1 MEIVPIF
8 PKLAIIFLFAA
19 CLSVHSI
26 QATDI
31 KYCSEFTSPAFRFCS
46 REIGA
51 GFNKK
56 TNYVVKVDDVEISPY
71 PVSTGEPTTFTI
83 KASTGQAL
91 TGGKMAL
98 DVSYFGVKVHSESHS
113 ICEKT
118 SCPIS
123 VGKFVLSH
131 TQTLPGITPP
141 GSYTLKMK
149 MEDEKKHQLTCI
161 SFNFNIGLGSSVSS
175 I

>member
-31 KYCSEFTSPAFRFCS
+31 KYC
-46 REIGA
+46 
-51 GFNKK
+51 NKK

>member
-1 MEIVPIF
+1 MEVIVLRS
-8 PKLAIIFLFAA
+8 KLALLFLFAA
-19 CLSVHSI
+19 CAVFPSI

-31 KYCSEFTSPAFRFCS
+31 KYC
-46 REIGA
+46 
-51 GFNKK
+51 NKK
-56 TNYVVKVDDVEISPY
+56 ANYIVKVDDVEISPY
-71 PVSTGEPTTFTI
+71 PVATGNPTTFTI
-83 KASTGQAL
+83 KASTDQVL
-91 TGGKMAL
+91 TGGKLSLA
-98 DVSYFGVKVHSESHS
+98 VSYFGVKVHSETHN

-131 TQTLPGITPP
+131 TQTLPALTPP

-149 MEDEKKHQLTCI
+149 MQDEKKHELTCI
-161 SFNFNIGLGSSVSS
+161 SFKFDIELGSFMS

>member
-31 KYCSEFTSPAFRFCS
+31 KYC
-46 REIGA
+46 
-51 GFNKK
+51 NKK

-141 GSYTLKMK
+141 VSKNYN
-149 MEDEKKHQLTCI
+149 CI
-161 SFNFNIGLGSSVSS
+161 SFIDELLECPPWKQ
-175 I
+175 

>member
-1 MEIVPIF
+1 MEIVPIS
-8 PKLAIIFLFAA
+8 PKQAIFFLFAA
-19 CLSVHSI
+19 CLSMHSI
-26 QATDI
+26 QATVI
-31 KYCSEFTSPAFRFCS
+31 KYC
-46 REIGA
+46 
-51 GFNKK
+51 NKK